1 MGVVEDFKTWLTG
14 RNGIYRD
21 DDKIDAAKSELK
33 TISSSKVDS
42 LKDEVKSAVNN
53 LNGQTGFEQYVG
65 HLESSAFD
73 SVIACTSTAVDEII
87 NQIDQKVEEI
97 DEYDSGN
104 LLEKAAGTT
113 LMLTGKLGEG
123 FLSAFE
129 GVVDTAL
136 TAGEWVSMVG
146 LGKDHWITKK
156 IESGI
161 EIDVSGTLMSPLTS
175 NALAKKYSLVTKDSG
190 AASIVNGAGKALGY
204 ATMAGYL
211 SGAARAY
218 SGAAKAGEISNIS
231 RAAKAANVLKST
243 TNSTTLVTGI
253 SGFGQGTQTGLQSG
267 NGLKDATLKGAAQGV
282 TEGFLAYMGGKL
294 GERSQIKSRKATVNK
309 NADEMLKRG
318 NISADRINTMRKN
331 TIDAIEKEVKAS
343 GGYTDKITMSALKKG
358 ESDMNTIINL
368 KTSYGAGKL
377 NSAKS
382 ILKGT
387 GENLKNTAT
396 AIPEKAKQ
404 GWESVKNNFNED
416 SIVANLHN
424 KVGKTDTHHG
434 TWLGQKSSGVVRTMT
449 DPIKAG
455 VVTETGKIATGS
467 VARMAGEAALGATSN
482 VINSTTGLGINSD
495 IASNQF
501 QARKDIQKNLNLT
514 GTDDITFTPN
524 DTKTQNSTS
533 NDNNNDDNPTTTDN
547 GQLPT
552 PSPDGNSQQ
561 QFRHTTDDTST
572 SYQPTSPPNNPTG
585 GTTAPTTTAPSTSS
599 TTSAPTTPT
608 TTPTTISPVTTAPT
622 TTGPTTSITTPPSNG
637 NGIESTTGS
646 TNTIHTGGGYTGT
659 SGYTSGTV
667 NTTGN
672 ITEGTTDA
680 GLGTDSSIT
689 GALTEGT
696 TSIEDVIKGSKV
708 TKIPTSPSPVTT
720 TSSSSGSSAVIPIAA
735 GLSAAAAAG
744 IGAKAYMDR
753 KHNNDNGEDDED
765 EFDTDEWSGDD
776 SVDIQYDEDTA
787 NGENY
792 LDDDDDYSYQATSN
806 NEEKYDARSS
816 DELADLQ

>member
-294 GERSQIKSRKATVNK
+294 GERSQIKSRTATVNK